1 MASTYPHTHAL
12 LAAWNAQI
20 NTVSWEVRLEWVTAY
35 LSRRE
40 IWPPSHQ
47 FPSLHERQAR
57 SQKCLYCPLNFG
69 RKNITTWSFYLFQT
83 VVAVFVQQA
92 CHSLSHGQAS
102 RRKDGW
108 PFFFGGTKNNSVHPI
123 FFLNRRSLLTE
134 RRNVLKRYLLNLQ
147 IRQWPGQRRT
157 LHKHSDW
164 WLFMVFALSVLV
176 VCFCFQTKLTKKSI
190 NSRST

>member
-40 IWPPSHQ
+40 IWPSSIQ

-57 SQKCLYCPLNFG
+57 SQKCLSCPLNFS

-83 VVAVFVQQA
+83 VAAVFVQQA

-108 PFFFGGTKNNSVHPI
+108 PFFFGGAKTTASI
-123 FFLNRRSLLTE
+123 QFYFLTE
-134 RRNVLKRYLLNLQ
+134 EGFWLRGETFSKVTSLISKYYNDLDNGERYTNTVIDGYYGFRFKRF
-147 IRQWPGQRRT
+147 
-157 LHKHSDW
+157 SC
-164 WLFMVFALSVLV
+164 LFLFSNKTNKEIHL
-176 VCFCFQTKLTKKSI
+176 
-190 NSRST
+190 